1 MGNIIAVFGNRNH
14 ALQYASYLKRNGIRN
29 KVVDTPRE
37 LSVSCGISIIFSQE
51 NMGRAK
57 LILARTNMIP
67 YVRLYLIS
75 GDLFKKYM
83 PIAV

>member
-14 ALQYASYLKRNGIRN
+14 ALQYASNLKRNGIRN

>member
-1 MGNIIAVFGNRNH
+1 MGNIIAVFSNRNH
-14 ALQYASYLKRNGIRN
+14 ALQYASNLKRNGIRN

-37 LSVSCGISIIFSQE
+37 LSVSCGISIIVSQE

-57 LILARTNMIP
+57 LILVRTNMIP

-83 PIAV
+83 PISV

>member
-1 MGNIIAVFGNRNH
+1 MENIIAVFSNRNH

-37 LSVSCGISIIFSQE
+37 LSVSCGISVIFSQE
-51 NMGRAK
+51 NIGRAK
-57 LILARTNMIP
+57 LILVRMNMLA

>member
-14 ALQYASYLKRNGIRN
+14 ALQYASNLKRNGIKN
-29 KVVDTPRE
+29 KAVDTPRE
-37 LSVSCGISIIFSQE
+37 LSVSCGISIIFAQE

-83 PIAV
+83 LIAV